1 MGQTETE
8 AVQSSQTTVL
18 RHPKLA
24 AASALLWHDLLLGER
39 LYLFSWVRFLVAG
52 GIVVGSLAATYLV
65 GIEGLDIPRLAGCAV
80 VLLIYN
86 TVVFLV
92 VRGYR
97 RVEQAAPAHT
107 LLVRIS
113 HATITLDF
121 LVLTYAIW
129 LVGGAESPFLPI
141 YLLHIILAAVLL
153 TRRAAYGHAVFG
165 YLLLAGLVLGEWLGW
180 LPRNRPLGV
189 VPRSD
194 LFDSRY
200 VLTILVVYGLLMAGA
215 SYLMTGLAQ
224 ALRGGEREL
233 RRAIAEL
240 DNVSS
245 MRRSFLHIALHDLK
259 APVSGMA
266 MLLEN
271 LSSGLG
277 GPLTTQQAHW
287 VERASSRAHELLSFL
302 RDLQVLGEVERIEM
316 EAQAKPMDSV
326 ALLRNLV
333 KEHEDLA
340 QQRRHTLRLEIPD
353 SLPHARGVERLLHEA
368 VANYVT
374 NAIKYTPEGGT
385 IILRAF
391 CRDDV
396 FRVEVQDNGRG
407 IAAEDQ
413 KRLFN
418 EFARIIPED
427 QTGPPPGGTG
437 LGLWIVRRIAEAHG
451 ARFGVVSQ
459 LKQGSTFFLEVPL
472 ATPK

>member
-1 MGQTETE
+1 M
-8 AVQSSQTTVL
+8 QSSQSTVL
-18 RHPKLA
+18 RRPKLE

-39 LYLFSWVRFLVAG
+39 LYLFSWLRFLVAG
-52 GIVVGSLAATYLV
+52 GIIAGSLAATHLL
-65 GIEGLDIPRLAGCAV
+65 GIEGLNIPRLAGCAAT
-80 VLLIYN
+80 LLLYN
-86 TVVFLV
+86 TFVFLV

-97 RVEQAAPAHT
+97 RTEQAATAHN

-113 HATITLDF
+113 HLSITLDF

-153 TRRAAYGHAVFG
+153 TRRAACGHAVFG

-180 LPRNRPLGV
+180 LPRNRPVGAA
-189 VPRSD
+189 PRGEP
-194 LFDSRY
+194 FDSRY
-200 VLTILVVYGLLMAGA
+200 VVTILVVYGLLMAGTT
-215 SYLMTGLAQ
+215 YLMTGLAR

-259 APVSGMA
+259 APVGGIVTLM
-266 MLLEN
+266 EN

-277 GPLTTQQAHW
+277 GPLTSQQAHW

-316 EAQAKPMDSV
+316 ETQARPVDSA

-333 KEHEDLA
+333 KEHQDLA
-340 QQRRHTLRLEIPD
+340 QPRHHTLQLEVPEG
-353 SLPHARGVERLLHEA
+353 LPHVQGVERLLHEA
-368 VANYVT
+368 VANYIT

-385 IILRAF
+385 ITVRAF
-391 CRDDV
+391 CKSDLL
-396 FRVEVQDNGRG
+396 RVEVEDNGRG
-407 IAAEDQ
+407 IAPEDQ
-413 KRLFN
+413 GRLFS
-418 EFARIIPED
+418 EFARIIPKD
-427 QTGPPPGGTG
+427 QIGPPPSGTG

-451 ARFGVVSQ
+451 GRFGVVSQ
-459 LKQGSTFFLEVPL
+459 LKQGSTFYLELPI
-472 ATPK
+472 ATPAGGAWPARP